1 MSLKNVRRRLKKVFK
16 RFVSRTFTC
25 PRIMKSH
32 SKSYYIPHDSFDN
45 ALKQVEH
52 FYHIGPISR
61 EKVRIDQVI
70 KDKKLVSL
78 VD

>member
-1 MSLKNVRRRLKKVFK
+1 
-16 RFVSRTFTC
+16 
-25 PRIMKSH
+25 MKSH
-32 SKSYYIPHDSFDN
+32 SKSYYIAHDSFDN

-52 FYHIGPISR
+52 FYPIGPISR